1 MHTRVILKRYIHN
14 EKRQELIE
22 NISHGCI
29 NFCITKVTNL
39 QMNIHYLKK

>member
-22 NISHGCI
+22 NISQI
-29 NFCITKVTNL
+29 NNHHACNISNL
-39 QMNIHYLKK
+39 PIVVLN